1 MPNPLIGINGTARRS
16 TGAYVGVDGV
26 ARKIIKAYVGVNGT
40 ARLCWS
46 SEIID
51 IPDDVF
57 IDFTYDV
64 KTDRVVLT
72 GWKETYLGKP
82 STKLIIPETDTTIEI

>member
-26 ARKIIKAYVGVNGT
+26 ARKIVKAYVGVNDI

-46 SEIID
+46 NETIEV
-51 IPDDVF
+51 PDDMF
-57 IDFTYDV
+57 IDFIYEV
-64 KTDRVVLT
+64 KEDRVVLT
-72 GWKETYLGKP
+72 GWKETYLGQA
-82 STKLIIPETDTTIEI
+82 STKLIIPETDIIVEI

>member
-16 TGAYVGVDGV
+16 IGAYVGVDGV
-26 ARKIIKAYVGVNGT
+26 ARKIIKAYVGVNNV

-51 IPDDVF
+51 VPDDVF
-57 IDFTYDV
+57 IDFTYET
-64 KTDRVVLT
+64 KADRIVLT
-72 GWKETYLGKP
+72 GWKETYLGQA
-82 STKLIIPETDTTIEI
+82 STKLIIPETDTIIEI